1 MNIKSAYPRPCVM
14 HCNRW
19 FLGSWQNSVGS
30 TMADIPVPPPAPPPS
45 DPPPPIIQPDQPQS
59 GGPSPPSRS
68 TRSTPR
74 SDAEAPHDDS
84 SDDEGEDEDVEDPT
98 QRPTMVV
105 LWAGIST
112 FFVETSVHG
121 FKYIVE
127 DTAALWEKLFWTIT
141 LCLSLT
147 TAGKPSCPKY
157 AHFLQ
162 KLILTTSFR
171 CTLLGLH
178 HWLARISHVHQRGR
192 IRPFRAFT
200 GFSRCDGMP
209 GRKW

>member
-1 MNIKSAYPRPCVM
+1 
-14 HCNRW
+14 
-19 FLGSWQNSVGS
+19 
-30 TMADIPVPPPAPPPS
+30 MADIPVPPPPPPPAS

-59 GGPSPPSRS
+59 GGPSPPTRS
-68 TRSTPR
+68 TRSSLR
-74 SDAEAPHDDS
+74 SDAEAPHDEPES
-84 SDDEGEDEDVEDPT
+84 SDEEGEDEDVEDPT

-178 HWLARISHVHQRGR
+178 H
-192 IRPFRAFT
+192 
-200 GFSRCDGMP
+200 
-209 GRKW
+209 

>member
-1 MNIKSAYPRPCVM
+1 
-14 HCNRW
+14 
-19 FLGSWQNSVGS
+19 
-30 TMADIPVPPPAPPPS
+30 MAEAPVPPPPPPPPT

-74 SDAEAPHDDS
+74 SDAEAPHDEPDS
-84 SDDEGEDEDVEDPT
+84 SDDEGQDEDVEDPT

-127 DTAALWEKLFWTIT
+127 DSAALWEKLFWTIT
-141 LCLSLT
+141 LALSLT
-147 TAGKPSCPKY
+147 TAGNFQSLKRSRKKIEKKIGFQVYSSRIPSSNGKSPPWPSTWRNQ
-157 AHFLQ
+157 A
-162 KLILTTSFR
+162 
-171 CTLLGLH
+171 
-178 HWLARISHVHQRGR
+178 
-192 IRPFRAFT
+192 
-200 GFSRCDGMP
+200 SRCACSISP
-209 GRKW
+209 L

>member
-1 MNIKSAYPRPCVM
+1 
-14 HCNRW
+14 
-19 FLGSWQNSVGS
+19 
-30 TMADIPVPPPAPPPS
+30 MAEAPVPPPPPPPPT

-74 SDAEAPHDDS
+74 SDAEAPHDEPDS
-84 SDDEGEDEDVEDPT
+84 SDDEGQDEDVEDPT

-127 DTAALWEKLFWTIT
+127 DSAALWEKLFWTIT
-141 LCLSLT
+141 LALSLT
-147 TAGKPSCPKY
+147 TAGNFQSLK
-157 AHFLQ
+157 
-162 KLILTTSFR
+162 R
-171 CTLLGLH
+171 
-178 HWLARISHVHQRGR
+178 
-192 IRPFRAFT
+192 
-200 GFSRCDGMP
+200 SR
-209 GRKW
+209 KKS